1 MKKSDLPVLGSPLNG
16 GFFSGIINVNGVNFA
31 IATAP
36 KALGESRQILLPNA
50 KMVEG
55 ALSTFDSVANTIALA
70 EAGSP
75 AALWVQSL
83 VIDGNSN
90 WVLPARDVLE
100 IQYRNHKPTAEENY
114 CSFRDGDN
122 PSSVPPGH
130 LYTEESP
137 AKTSIEIFQEGGS
150 EAFEA
155 DWYISSTQYSTGY
168 VCGQDFRDG
177 GQGGSDVTSERR
189 VRAVS
194 LIQLND

>member
-1 MKKSDLPVLGSPLNG
+1 MKKSDLPAIGSPFNG
-16 GFFSGIINVNGVNFA
+16 GFFSGIINIHGVNFA

-36 KALGESRQILLPNA
+36 KAFGESRQILLPNE

-55 ALSTFDSVANTIALA
+55 ARSTFDSVANTMALA

-90 WVLPARDVLE
+90 WVLPSRDVLE
-100 IQYRNHKPTAEENY
+100 IQYRNHKPTSEENY

-137 AKTSIEIFQEGGS
+137 AKTSIDIFQEGGS

-155 DWYISSTQYSTGY
+155 DWYISCTQYSNRY
-168 VCGQDFRDG
+168 VYDQRFLN
-177 GQGGSDVTSERR
+177 GSQKASSITSERR